1 MGQDNAP
8 ASARTE
14 VKRAPDRGHYDR
26 ATIDAILDASIVC
39 HVGFVD
45 DGQPFVIPT
54 LQVRVGDRV
63 YLHGA
68 PASRMVKTLS
78 SGAPACVTVTLVDG
92 LVLARSAFHQAVN
105 YRSVVV
111 IGSAERVDDPCEKTK
126 ILEEM
131 TERFVSGRWKDI
143 RPPSRGELARTTI
156 MGLPLDEASAKIRT
170 GGPKDDM
177 EDLAMDIWAGVVPL
191 ETTKGT
197 PVPDAHLDPSVEL
210 PPYLLD
216 QF

>member
-1 MGQDNAP
+1 MGQDNTP
-8 ASARTE
+8 ASARTT
-14 VKRAPDRGHYDR
+14 VARAPDRGRYDR
-26 ATIDAILDASIVC
+26 ETVNAILDASIVC
-39 HVGFVD
+39 HVGFVC

-54 LQVRVGDRV
+54 LQVRKGDHI

-105 YRSVVV
+105 YRSVVILGV
-111 IGSAERVDDPCEKTK
+111 AERVDDPCEKTK

-131 TERFVSGRWKDI
+131 TNAFAPGRWADI

-156 MGLPLDEASAKIRT
+156 LALPLDETSAKIRT
-170 GGPKDDM
+170 GGPNDDM
-177 EDLAMDIWAGVVPL
+177 EDLAMSIWAGVVPL
-191 ETTKGT
+191 SQTKGT
-197 PVPDAHLDPSVEL
+197 PEPDHRLDASIEL
-210 PPYLLD
+210 PAYLRD
-216 QF
+216 